1 MGGALATPLCGRLIC
16 GKPFF
21 GSSLPLPAAF
31 CIHSLAWAKSRGT
44 PSPLAYNQPILF
56 WARASPWSAAMR
68 NQRIAIVPHHAP
80 AVVVQ
85 YPNLVLGEGI
95 ALIRDL
101 TEPAHRLA
109 VVLRHT
115 PSVFVEHPDITLG
128 LDNSLVGGFAEPAD
142 RFAIVLCHP
151 SSVTVEH
158 PDFVLREGI
167 SLVCRRTYQRIASP

>member
-115 PSVFVEHPDITLG
+115 PSVLVEHPDITLR
-128 LDNSLVGGFAEPAD
+128 LDNSLLGGFAEPAH
-142 RFAIVLCHP
+142 RLAIVPRHAPAVLVQPPNAALRCNLP
-151 SSVTVEH
+151 SGRGLAVPTH
-158 PDFVLREGI
+158 R
-167 SLVCRRTYQRIASP
+167 

>member
-1 MGGALATPLCGRLIC
+1 
-16 GKPFF
+16 
-21 GSSLPLPAAF
+21 
-31 CIHSLAWAKSRGT
+31 
-44 PSPLAYNQPILF
+44 LF
-56 WARASPWSAAMR
+56 WAKAF
-68 NQRIAIVPHHAP
+68 
-80 AVVVQ
+80 
-85 YPNLVLGEGI
+85 

-115 PSVFVEHPDITLG
+115 PSVLVEHPDITLR
-128 LDNSLVGGFAEPAD
+128 LDNSLLGGFAEPAD